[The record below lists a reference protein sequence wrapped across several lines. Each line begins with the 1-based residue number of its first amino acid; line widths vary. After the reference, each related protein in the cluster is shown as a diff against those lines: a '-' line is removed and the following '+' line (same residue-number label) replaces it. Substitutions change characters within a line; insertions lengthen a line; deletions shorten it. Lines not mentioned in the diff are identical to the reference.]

1 MVTWCRTI
9 ICAVQRRLTDIA
21 AVLSLAG
28 DLGHGAPPEHQLRV
42 GVLAARLAVELGL
55 TDDEQRDSF
64 DVAVLRWLGCT
75 ATAQPLSA
83 WMGDEVEAH
92 RRAARFAGP
101 VDPLLE
107 ILRHAGAG
115 LPLLARLGVLASA
128 MRAGPAVVF
137 GSACEASTH
146 MAGRLGYGP
155 GVVAALGVA
164 FERFDGRGWP
174 GRVRAD
180 AIPVAAQVAMIT
192 EDLTTLTEFGDHS
205 SAVEEVGRRAGKHY
219 DPAVVAALT
228 RVAGE
233 TAAELEGADAWVL
246 AGSCDPAPERRVPAD
261 RVTETL
267 VVVADFVDIKVPG
280 MAGHSRAVAELAAG
294 AAAKLGATNA
304 AVDNLRH
311 AALLHDLGR
320 VTVSNAVWNQPGPLS
335 SADRE
340 HVRLCPY
347 RVERFCA
354 RSSWLAPLGALGA
367 LHQERLDGSG
377 YHRGLAGAALARPA
391 RILAA
396 AVCFRAMLE
405 ERAHRPASTPA
416 QAATTLRAEASA
428 GRLDPDVVE
437 AVIAAAG
444 QRARARKAYPAGL
457 TGREVEVLGLL
468 AQGLPNKQI
477 AATLVVSARTVGHHV
492 EHIYDKIGVATRA
505 GATLFALRNDLVET
519 SGG

>member
-1 MVTWCRTI
+1 M
-9 ICAVQRRLTDIA
+9 QRRLTDIA
-21 AVLSLAG
+21 AALSLAS
-28 DLGHGAPPEHQLRV
+28 DLGHGSPPEHQLRV
-42 GVLAARLAVELGL
+42 GVLAARLAAELRL
-55 TDDEQRDSF
+55 TRDEQRDSF
-64 DVAVLRWLGCT
+64 DAAVLRWLGCT

-101 VDPLLE
+101 MDPLRE

-115 LPLLARLGVLASA
+115 LPLPARLEVLASA

-146 MAGRLGYGP
+146 LAGRLGYGP

-174 GRVRAD
+174 GRLRAD
-180 AIPVAAQVAMIT
+180 AIPVAAQIAMIT
-192 EDLTTLTEFGDHS
+192 EDLTMLAEFGDHA
-205 SAVEEVGRRAGKHY
+205 SAVQEIGRRAGKHY
-219 DPAVVAALT
+219 DPAVVAVLA
-228 RVAGE
+228 RVAAQ
-233 TAAELEGADAWVL
+233 TAAELEGTDAWVL

-267 VVVADFVDIKVPG
+267 LAVADFVDIKVPG

-294 AAAKLGATNA
+294 AAATLGATGA
-304 AVDNLRH
+304 AVHDLRH

-320 VTVSNAVWNQPGPLS
+320 VTVSNAVWNQPGKLS
-335 SADRE
+335 SRDRE
-340 HVRLCPY
+340 RVRLCPY
-347 RVERFCA
+347 HVERFCA
-354 RSSWLAPLGALGA
+354 RSPWLAPMGVLGAQF
-367 LHQERLDGSG
+367 QERLDGSG
-377 YHRGLAGAALARPA
+377 YHRGLAGGALSRQA
-391 RILAA
+391 RIMAA
-396 AVCFRAMLE
+396 ADSYRAMQE

-416 QAATTLRAEASA
+416 QAATTLRAEARA

-457 TGREVEVLGLL
+457 TAREVQVLGLL

-477 AATLVVSARTVGHHV
+477 AATLVVSARTVSHHV

-519 SGG
+519 SVG